1 MKHIAKKRFGQNF
14 LTDQGVIS
22 SLVDAISPQ
31 PDDLMVEIGPGLGA
45 LTKPL
50 LQNLNLLHVVEV
62 DRDIIAWMQEEYA
75 KNNIV
80 IHNADA
86 LKFDFGSL
94 LPSPLV
100 GEGLGQCEI
109 AQRGE
114 IAERG
119 KIRVTGNLPYNISTP
134 ILFHLLDNVAHII
147 DMHFMLQKEVV
158 ERMVASP
165 STPAY
170 GRLSVMLQYHLAME
184 YLITVPPE
192 AFEPAPKVESA
203 FVRCV
208 PHATLPF
215 VAKDQKHF
223 AKIVMAAF
231 GQRRK
236 TLRNT
241 LKGLLDDAG
250 FAELEISSQLRAEN
264 LSVADFVAISNFLI

>member
-14 LTDQGVIS
+14 LTDQAVIS

-31 PDDLMVEIGPGLGA
+31 RDDLMVEIGPGLGA

-62 DRDIIAWMQEEYA
+62 DRDIIAWMQKEYA
-75 KNNIV
+75 NKPIE

-86 LKFDFGSL
+86 LKFDFASL
-94 LPSPLV
+94 GNNL
-100 GEGLGQCEI
+100 
-109 AQRGE
+109 
-114 IAERG
+114 
-119 KIRVTGNLPYNISTP
+119 RVTGNLPYNISTP
-134 ILFHLLDNVAHII
+134 ILFHLLDNVSCIT

-264 LSVADFVAISNFLI
+264 LSVAQFVSISNYLV

>member
-14 LTDQGVIS
+14 LTDQAVIG
-22 SLVDAISPQ
+22 SLIDDISPQ

-50 LQNLNLLHVVEV
+50 MQKVKLLHVVEL
-62 DRDIIAWMQEEYA
+62 DRDICAFMVKDYA
-75 KNNIV
+75 KQYAEKSII
-80 IHNADA
+80 IHNVDA
-86 LKFDFGSL
+86 LKYDFTSL
-94 LPSPLV
+94 DNHL
-100 GEGLGQCEI
+100 GLGNNL
-109 AQRGE
+109 
-114 IAERG
+114 
-119 KIRVTGNLPYNISTP
+119 RVTGNLPYNISTP
-134 ILFHLLDNVAHII
+134 ILFHLLANVAGIK

-158 ERMVASP
+158 ERMVATP

-192 AFEPAPKVESA
+192 SFEPAPKVESA

-208 PHATLPF
+208 PHAKLPF
-215 VAKDQKHF
+215 VAKDEALF

-236 TLRNT
+236 TIRNT
-241 LKGLLDDAG
+241 LKEYLADDD
-250 FAELEISSQLRAEN
+250 FAQLNLNAQLRAEN
-264 LSVADFVAISNFLI
+264 LSLKHYVDISNFCSNKFCSNKQ